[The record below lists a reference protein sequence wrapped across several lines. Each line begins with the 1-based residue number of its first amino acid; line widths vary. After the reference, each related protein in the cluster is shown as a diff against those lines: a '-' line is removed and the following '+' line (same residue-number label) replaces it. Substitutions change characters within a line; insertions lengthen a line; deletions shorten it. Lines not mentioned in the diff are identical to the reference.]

1 MALFLAICPRH
12 SLQGNGVVDLEMG
25 GHEKLA
31 FLAKLAVIH
40 VVEAVIVIVVN
51 PVLSHGF
58 LFNHWIGRDNR
69 IGIGIGPGS
78 GKSWLLRRQWLESS
92 LHRILSKS
100 LLRILHS
107 HIVRLGSS
115 LRRICESSLGTEGL
129 LDCVSVGTL
138 DKSVARI
145 LGLWGLRLD
154 WHESCAG

>member
-1 MALFLAICPRH
+1 
-12 SLQGNGVVDLEMG
+12 MG

-31 FLAKLAVIH
+31 LTAELAVIH
-40 VVEAVIVIVVN
+40 VVEAVIIIVVN

-58 LFNHWIGRDNR
+58 LLDHGIGRNNRIR
-69 IGIGIGPGS
+69 IGIGPWS
-78 GKSWLLRRQWLESS
+78 GKSWLLLWQWLESS
-92 LHRILSKS
+92 LQRILSKS

-115 LRRICESSLGTEGL
+115 LRRIRESSLGTEGL

-145 LGLWGLRLD
+145 LGLGDLRLD
-154 WHESCAG
+154 WHKSCAG